1 MYLAEEMF
9 RKKNLERN
17 VKFLSSLPVLFSVKK
32 YADELW
38 KIVEKNEISVSL
50 RHNLIE
56 VKSEAKVAVFE
67 NLDAQEKV
75 HCVLNFTCNIIAVR
89 TSV

>member
-38 KIVEKNEISVSL
+38 KIVEKNEISVCL
-50 RHNLIE
+50 RQNLTE
-56 VKSEAKVAVFE
+56 VKSEANVAVFE
-67 NLDAQEKV
+67 NLDTQEKV
-75 HCVLNFTCNIIAVR
+75 H
-89 TSV
+89 